1 MSDVD
6 STPSAKTEGAI
17 ARAGLPDFEQV
28 HLISYMQLADAKAAV
43 FLAIASGAVA
53 YIAGH
58 YGLGWLHGEHFMGH
72 SLLLSLTTIVL
83 VASAALAIAVIVPR
97 KNKRHDSI
105 IFYHEI
111 AQIGSPALYLH
122 ALAEM
127 SDAEIFRTKM
137 AYCHFVAKICNRK
150 YRLLNFSL
158 ISGIV
163 GYAMFLVLLLWR

>member
-1 MSDVD
+1 MSE
-6 STPSAKTEGAI
+6 TESMPRTKAEGTI
-17 ARAGLPDFEQV
+17 VRAGLPDFEQV

-43 FLAIASGAVA
+43 FLAIASGAIA

-72 SLLLSLTTIVL
+72 SLLLSLTTLVL
-83 VASAALAIAVIVPR
+83 VASAALSIAVIVPR
-97 KNKRHDSI
+97 RFGRHDSI

-111 AQIGSPALYLH
+111 AQIRSPALYLD
-122 ALAEM
+122 ALSEM

-137 AYCHFVAKICNRK
+137 AYCHSLAKICNRK

-163 GYAMFLVLLLWR
+163 

>member
-1 MSDVD
+1 MPQSESVP
-6 STPSAKTEGAI
+6 STKIQGEVV
-17 ARAGLPDFEQV
+17 RAGLADFEQV

-43 FLAIASGAVA
+43 FLAIASGAIA

-58 YGLGWLHGEHFMGH
+58 YGLGWLHGERFMGH
-72 SLLLSLTTIVL
+72 SLLLSSTTIAL
-83 VASAALAIAVIVPR
+83 VVSAALSIAVIVPR
-97 KNKRHDSI
+97 RFGRRDSI

-111 AQIGSPALYLH
+111 AQIGSPALYLD
-122 ALAEM
+122 ALSEM
-127 SDAEIFRTKM
+127 SDAEIFRMKM
-137 AYCHFVAKICNRK
+137 AYCHTVAKICNRK